1 MTRGVLRTAA
11 ISSSPL
17 SPAQSPAQS
26 GATLI
31 TCALMM
37 FGVAMLTSA
46 ALRSL
51 EDGISLTHNTV
62 DRGLAQEAADTAL
75 HDAAMTL
82 AMTPHQRTVAE
93 VEGAHRIGE
102 ITGLSYAYGGYLQP
116 GAPPTY
122 VVEMISQ
129 SGTVNHSPAG
139 STPPDI
145 YRVTAYGQGRSDS
158 TRIILQADFA
168 VQLCKSDSDAL
179 QNPVQEPEQG
189 AEQNEGKSTGQ
200 STAQSAAQKTLHN
213 PGHGAAQSS
222 GRSAAQSAGEDAD
235 LQRAVCVPGVRR
247 LAWRMLQS
255 N

>member
-1 MTRGVLRTAA
+1 
-11 ISSSPL
+11 
-17 SPAQSPAQS
+17 
-26 GATLI
+26 
-31 TCALMM
+31 MM

-51 EDGISLTHNTV
+51 EDGISLTHNAV

-82 AMTPHQRTVAE
+82 AMIPDQLTVAKAQ
-93 VEGAHRIGE
+93 GTHRIGE
-102 ITGLSYAYGGYLQP
+102 LTGETYAYGGYLQP

-158 TRIILQADFA
+158 TSIILQADFA
-168 VQLCKSDSDAL
+168 VQFCKSDSDAL

-189 AEQNEGKSTGQ
+189 AEQNAGKSTAQ
-200 STAQSAAQKTLHN
+200 STAQNTLHN
-213 PGHGAAQSS
+213 AGHGAAQSA
-222 GRSAAQSAGEDAD
+222 GQSAGEGAD
-235 LQRAVCVPGVRR
+235 LKRAVCVPGVRR

>member
-11 ISSSPL
+11 IPSSPL
-17 SPAQSPAQS
+17 SPVQSPAQS

-31 TCALMM
+31 SCGLMM

-62 DRGLAQEAADTAL
+62 DHGLAQEAADTAL

-122 VVEMISQ
+122 VVEMIAQ

-200 STAQSAAQKTLHN
+200 SAAQKTLHN
-213 PGHGAAQSS
+213 AGHGAAQSS
-222 GRSAAQSAGEDAD
+222 GQSAAQSAGEDAD

>member
-11 ISSSPL
+11 IPSSPL
-17 SPAQSPAQS
+17 SPTQS

-31 TCALMM
+31 ACALMM

-51 EDGISLTHNTV
+51 EDGISLTHNAV

-82 AMTPHQRTVAE
+82 AMIPDQLTVAKAQ
-93 VEGAHRIGE
+93 GTHRIGE
-102 ITGLSYAYGGYLQP
+102 LTGETYAYGGYLQP

-158 TRIILQADFA
+158 TSIILQADFA
-168 VQLCKSDSDAL
+168 VQFCKSDSDAL

-189 AEQNEGKSTGQ
+189 AEQNAGKSTAQ
-200 STAQSAAQKTLHN
+200 STAQNTLHN
-213 PGHGAAQSS
+213 AGHGAAQSA
-222 GRSAAQSAGEDAD
+222 GQSAGEGAD
-235 LQRAVCVPGVRR
+235 LKRAVCVPGVRR